1 MIEKKY
7 HNKEKEQVEGLF
19 PKADLDELEKVYLDI
34 ADQVRKLESHLIFN
48 FCDKTPKLREYLVEQ
63 LRLMTVVGH
72 YEFALGFKA
81 GARMMSELLGE

>member
-7 HNKEKEQVEGLF
+7 VKKEKEQEQGLF
-19 PKADLDELEKVYLDI
+19 PKADLDELEAVYLDI

-48 FCDKTPKLREYLVEQ
+48 FVDKTPKLREYLMEQ
-63 LRLMTVVGH
+63 LRLMSVMGH

-81 GARMMSELLGE
+81 GARMMSELLEE